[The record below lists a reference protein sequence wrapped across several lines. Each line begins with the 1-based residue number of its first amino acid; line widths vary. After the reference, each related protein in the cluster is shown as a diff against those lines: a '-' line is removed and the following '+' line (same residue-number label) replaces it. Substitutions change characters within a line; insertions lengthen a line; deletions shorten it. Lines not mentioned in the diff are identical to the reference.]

1 MAMRRNVPGGETASV
16 FLLLLDDHS
25 LGRLL
30 VLHLLD
36 LGLIRASPNDRLDA
50 DIQVGPEG
58 SRWNRRLV
66 STSRRAI
73 FGVSSHTIAAEA
85 AGAAHND
92 TAGRAGVG
100 RT

>member
-1 MAMRRNVPGGETASV
+1 MQSNVPGGKTASV

-36 LGLIRASPNDRLDA
+36 LWLVRASPNDRVDA

-58 SRWNRRLV
+58 SRWNTRLV
-66 STSRRAI
+66 STSRRSI
-73 FGVSSHTIAAEA
+73 FMVLSHTIAAGAE
-85 AGAAHND
+85 GAAHNG
-92 TAGRAGVG
+92 TVGRAGVG